1 MIIYMG
7 QSNRRYRMVGFFI
20 PEKERRRKRK
30 KIFEEM
36 NIFFCRGV
44 VLNRRKII
52 GEDKCTFAEE
62 NEKEEN
68 IWREEIYFGG
78 EKRE

>member
-7 QSNRRYRMVGFFI
+7 QNNRRYRMVGFFI

-36 NIFFCRGV
+36 NIVFYR
-44 VLNRRKII
+44 
-52 GEDKCTFAEE
+52 
-62 NEKEEN
+62 
-68 IWREEIYFGG
+68 
-78 EKRE
+78 

>member
-1 MIIYMG
+1 
-7 QSNRRYRMVGFFI
+7 
-20 PEKERRRKRK
+20 
-30 KIFEEM
+30 M